1 MARQSLD
8 LGLSLGLG
16 VTTAAPRPA
25 ATGFY
30 CLNSGIAAA
39 EQEVSPA
46 VVAAEEERMAA
57 RCPGSPVS
65 TLSSGS
71 GKRADRSAGSGDD
84 DDAGCD
90 GGSARKKL
98 RLSKDQAAVL
108 EECFKT
114 HHTLTPKQKLALA
127 SSLSLRPRQVEVWFQ
142 NRRARTKLK
151 QTEVDCE
158 YLKRWCDQLVDEN
171 RRLEKEVAELRAL
184 KASTPPTPSCAAA
197 PLTTL
202 TMCHSC
208 KRVASSLSS
217 STTHAVAAGANA
229 GMVSQVALLPGHPQ
243 FFCGFRDS
251 TTGAAYVRRHI
262 WTRQADQDCQIECGR
277 HDRHGKQAIF
287 S

>member
-16 VTTAAPRPA
+16 VTTAARRPA
-25 ATGFY
+25 ATGF

-39 EQEVSPA
+39 EQEVSLA
-46 VVAAEEERMAA
+46 VVAAEEERIAA
-57 RCPGSPVS
+57 RSPGSPVS

-90 GGSARKKL
+90 GGNARKKL

-127 SSLSLRPRQVEVWFQ
+127 NSLSLRPRQVEVWFQ

-184 KASTPPTPSCAAA
+184 KATPPPTPSCAAA

-202 TMCHSC
+202 TMCQSC

-217 STTHAVAAGANA
+217 STAYAVA
-229 GMVSQVALLPGHPQ
+229 GMVSPVALLPGHPQ

-251 TTGAAYVRRHI
+251 TTGAAYGGSSGLAKPVRTAR
-262 WTRQADQDCQIECGR
+262 
-277 HDRHGKQAIF
+277 
-287 S
+287 